1 MDRIRVWGL
10 IQSWVKLAGLEG
22 ERYGT
27 HSLRKTWGYQ
37 ARMQDVSISQIQN
50 KLGHKSPVI
59 TSRYIG
65 IDQEEIN
72 NVEK

>member
-1 MDRIRVWGL
+1 M
-10 IQSWVKLAGLEG
+10 IQQWVKEAGLER
-22 ERYGT
+22 ERYRT

-37 ARMQDVSISQIQN
+37 ARIQGLSISQIQN
-50 KLGHKSPVI
+50 KLGHKSSAI

-72 NVEK
+72 NVEKEVCI